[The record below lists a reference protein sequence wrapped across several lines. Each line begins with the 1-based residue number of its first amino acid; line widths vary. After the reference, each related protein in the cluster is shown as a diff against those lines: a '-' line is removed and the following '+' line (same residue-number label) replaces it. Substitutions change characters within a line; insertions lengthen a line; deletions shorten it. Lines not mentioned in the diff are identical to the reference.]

1 MNPLNNNFNNEMINQ
16 NKNTF
21 LNSPQF
27 SQLKQMYK
35 TARMAQNPNMIIQQ
49 LANSNPEIAQTIQ
62 MLQGK
67 NLKQVFYEGCK
78 MNGIDPQTILKE
90 LSN

>member
-1 MNPLNNNFNNEMINQ
+1 MNPLNNNFNNTMINQ

-27 SQLKQMYK
+27 LQLKQMYK
-35 TARMAQNPNMIIQQ
+35 TARMAQNPNIIIQQ
-49 LANSNPEIAQTIQ
+49 LANSNPEISQTIQ

-67 NLKQVFYEGCK
+67 NLEQVFYEGCK